1 MAKFTYKVAYP
12 LILSAIFIITIFIAL
27 DYENM
32 TPSFY
37 IVIILVAV
45 YVFFFGYA
53 TGERLASPVKELLE
67 RANRLSK
74 GDLSDRIYLDTKD
87 EIEELAKVYNRLA
100 EELEESSNRE
110 KNTERSVDIKV
121 RAKTKALEE
130 TINALEQKVNN
141 RTIELDRLA
150 KQLEKSQKKVI
161 PGDTEKIETTQN
173 VVEENPTPSKKIP
186 SISDKNNLE
195 E

>member
-186 SISDKNNLE
+186 SISDENNLE